1 MIRQSGEE
9 LTHEEVVNR
18 LDKETVLYE
27 SNYGVGSQFPEYL
40 RISIRVETALYES
53 AVAWLRDLVYG
64 SKFDQE
70 R

>member
-1 MIRQSGEE
+1 MVRQSGEE

-18 LDKETVLYE
+18 LDKETVQYE
-27 SNYGVGSQFPEYL
+27 SNYGVESQFPEYL